1 MTWSF
6 VHLIQFRK
14 MEAKLG
20 IFSELEN
27 IISRVREQ
35 ADKLRIR
42 LVQERSQLMAG
53 RQRVN
58 INPAPNPNHPSMA
71 ANRLAAAYASAI
83 AGGVRPPNMVS
94 DRLQNMPTRRP

>member
-1 MTWSF
+1 
-6 VHLIQFRK
+6 

-20 IFSELEN
+20 MFSELES

-35 ADKLRIR
+35 AEKLKMR

-58 INPAPNPNHPSMA
+58 PNPNPNQPSIA
-71 ANRLAAAYASAI
+71 ANRLAAAYASAV
-83 AGGVRPPNMVS
+83 AGGARPPNMLS
-94 DRLQNMPTRRP
+94 DRIQTMPTRRS